1 MLDEF
6 CMCFYV
12 GCFIIRYFCWFY
24 LFWKGIF
31 FLNCKDYNL
40 FFKFIVDLCCLRL
53 NVFIMVEVYVVENF
67 FIVIRNFVWYFILFF
82 FMGILEFG
90 GIFGM

>member
-1 MLDEF
+1 MVF
-6 CMCFYV
+6 V
-12 GCFIIRYFCWFY
+12 VWR
-24 LFWKGIF
+24 K
-31 FLNCKDYNL
+31 
-40 FFKFIVDLCCLRL
+40 

-67 FIVIRNFVWYFILFF
+67 FIVMRNFVWYFILFF